1 MTDREHEVAAYE
13 DATSLVARVAD
24 FVATSLDDGVP
35 VVTISRPAHRDAVD
49 ALLLARGV
57 DVGRARRDGD
67 LTTLDADESMARFLV
82 DGRPDPGLFAT
93 FIASVV
99 PTGGPG
105 VSAFGEIVAMLWERG
120 EVAAA
125 LELESLWNSVIA
137 RHPVRL
143 LCAYPGS
150 VLAEA
155 ELGDVARMCGLRDH
169 VSLAGLLPGSGVT
182 TADGDAVRSR
192 VYLPVP
198 AAVSSV
204 RGFVRDALAAWGLD
218 HLVGDAVLITS
229 ELATNAVTH
238 ASSPFRTSLV
248 RTGDVV
254 RVSVEDGSRAWPRY
268 HRAQPDD
275 QDGRGMAIVSVLSR
289 RTGCDSTAGG
299 KVAWAEL
306 SA

>member
-35 VVTISRPAHRDAVD
+35 VVTISRPAHRHAVD

-82 DGRPDPGLFAT
+82 DGRPDPGLFAS
-93 FIASVV
+93 FVASVM

-120 EVAAA
+120 EVTAA

-150 VLAEA
+150 VLAGA
-155 ELGDVARMCGLRDH
+155 ELDDVARMCGLHNR
-169 VSLAGLLPGSGVT
+169 VSLAGLHPRSGGGT
-182 TADGDAVRSR
+182 TDGDAVRSS
-192 VYLPVP
+192 VFLPVP
-198 AAVSSV
+198 AAISSV
-204 RGFVRDALAAWGLD
+204 RGFVRDALAGWGLD
-218 HLVGDAVLITS
+218 HLVGDAVLVTS

-238 ASSPFRTSLV
+238 AGSPFRTSLV

-254 RVSVEDGSRAWPRY
+254 RVSVEDGSRTWPRY
-268 HRAQPDD
+268 HRARPGD
-275 QDGRGMAIVSVLSR
+275 QDGRGLAIVSVLSR
-289 RTGCDSTAGG
+289 RTGCDSTVGG
-299 KVAWAEL
+299 KVAWADL